1 MRTKFLKFI
10 AVLSMVLLAFNG
22 CKKDEGEEPNPTP
35 EPPIEETSVRHY
47 TENTEKQKVEM
58 FPDVVYVRNDIN
70 ELLQENNIDNKTI
83 SFTNG
88 EALKKM
94 DIKVGEVLYSPF
106 VGNQG
111 YAVRIKSIEKNGNK
125 TIYHYEN
132 VSPIE
137 VFDKLNIKTDYEPN
151 YAHIGPIPN
160 AQDPI
165 TGRPAMYTAKE
176 TPKQP
181 EKSYDFKINE
191 KGELVLELGDEGI
204 EIWKHLKLLKAKGN
218 SKTTSLEFSL
228 ADLDDKK
235 ETEWD
240 KLGLNVK
247 LTHDFSNGYIIFE
260 KGMFVSKL
268 TPQFGFEVTLSY
280 DLSQLKEF
288 DTFKDTKKLLSNFD
302 TPKNYIYK
310 GRNWLEHVGNED
322 LVKKWRKEF
331 EKESLGNSKDN
342 KNNFEAWQKKN
353 EEKLFK
359 DFEKE
364 IANQI
369 RKKGLLGKKIP
380 LVRIPFAASFAKKF
394 NIVPTLDIYAIFEID
409 LEGELQ
415 VKIAKDKIFLICE
428 IEYYTDRAKKI
439 LGKEKNFYSD
449 FRSIDEGKMDISFLL
464 DSKIS
469 CSAGLGLGVTLNFP
483 WNYEYNT
490 ASYFG
495 AYTDITLDSKLEFNT
510 GAGITEG
517 QGWSMRCNKASL
529 STNINWNG
537 ELDGNFGIFGK
548 NLYKFNIKMP
558 PVELKKLDPF
568 NFDICKNRFLTLS
581 ENEVNLGID
590 GQQTLLLLGNEKYK
604 FEFSTKE
611 IADVSYNGK
620 GELAI
625 KGLKEGE
632 TTLSV
637 TDEETNQTKKVKIKV
652 INGEFTLEKNKL
664 SVPLN
669 GTSSITISKGSGSY
683 SIVIADGKEKGIAT
697 AEIDKNGKRILFR
710 GLKEGTTAFTV
721 KDEQLKRTQTIEVMV
736 TEEKKN
742 LILSTTAVSLKENES
757 IQVNIT
763 SGSGVYIVKSNNE
776 SVVLANEVKAGVI
789 GIIAKGAGNAT
800 VIVKDKATKQQKTI
814 EVTVTKAH
822 PSLVVTSKTAELMV
836 GGQYRINITSGSGK
850 YSVSSQN
857 SHIATAS
864 LSGNAIDIVGK
875 SKGNTTVLLEDK
887 ESKETVS
894 IAVKVSPKEDDTRV
908 PEGVIIKDGV
918 LIRWPYDKIPANGHI
933 TIPDGITTIGYAA
946 FANKRGNVN
955 NIQYA
960 NDNDKLISVKI
971 PNSVKSIN
979 DFAFYNCTK
988 LKIINIP
995 NSVTSIGGGAF
1006 ERCKSLTSITIPNSV
1021 TNIEKEAFYGCSSLS
1036 SITIPNSVTSIGH
1049 TAFAGCK
1056 SLTSITIPN
1065 SVTSIG
1071 EGAFAGCLLTS
1082 ITIPNSVTS
1091 IGDSAFVDCLLTSI
1105 TIPNSVTSIRNGVFT
1120 RCKSL
1125 TSITIPNSVTSI
1137 GGGAFEGCESLTS
1150 ITIPNSVT
1158 SIGNGAFNRCKSLTS
1173 ITIPNSVTSIGYGT
1187 FDECSS
1193 LTSITIP
1200 NSVTS
1205 IGGHAFAGCSL
1216 TSITIPNSV
1225 TSIGDSAFAGC
1236 LLTSITIPHSVTSI
1250 GKSTFAGCSKLSS
1263 ITIPNSVTSI
1273 GDYAF
1278 IGCALLTSIT
1288 IPNSVKTIGG
1298 HAFEKCRA
1306 LTNITIPNSVTSIG
1320 NWAFEECESLKN
1332 IFIPNSVKTIGDG
1345 AFEKCKSLTSI
1356 TIPNSV
1362 TSIGKSTFANCS
1374 SLSSITIPNSVTSI
1388 GDSAFAGCS
1397 KLSSITIPNS
1407 VTSIGDSAFSWCSSL
1422 SSITIPNSVTSIG
1435 CKTFMYCSSLSTV
1448 TIPNSVINIG
1458 QLFLGEC
1465 RFLRELNCKVNTPP
1479 KIKNCSIFDVP
1490 GYGYKGKLIV
1500 PKGTKHLYEKAE
1512 GWKDCSPIV
1521 EED

>member
-1 MRTKFLKFI
+1 MRTKILKLI

-22 CKKDEGEEPNPTP
+22 CKKDEGEEPAPTP

-111 YAVRIKSIEKNGNK
+111 YAVRVKSIEKNGNK

-165 TGRPAMYTAKE
+165 PNAQDPITGRPAMYIAKE
-176 TPKQP
+176 EAPKQP
-181 EKSYDFKINE
+181 EKSYNFKINE

-204 EIWKHLKLLKAKGN
+204 EIWKHLKLLKAKGDL
-218 SKTTSLEFSL
+218 KTTSLEFSL

-428 IEYYTDRAKKI
+428 IEYYTDKAKKI

-664 SVPLN
+664 SVPLS

-697 AEIDKNGKRILFR
+697 AEIDKDGKRILFR

-742 LILSTTAVSLKENES
+742 LILSTTVVSLKENES
-757 IQVNIT
+757 TQVNIT

-800 VIVKDKATKQQKTI
+800 VIVKDKASKQQKTI

-894 IAVKVSPKEDDTRV
+894 IAVKVSSKEENAEV
-908 PEGVIIKDGV
+908 PEGVIINDGILV
-918 LIRWPYDKIPANGHI
+918 TWPCDKIPTNGH
-933 TIPDGITTIGYAA
+933 
-946 FANKRGNVN
+946 V
-955 NIQYA
+955 
-960 NDNDKLISVKI
+960 
-971 PNSVKSIN
+971 
-979 DFAFYNCTK
+979 
-988 LKIINIP
+988 
-995 NSVTSIGGGAF
+995 
-1006 ERCKSLTSITIPNSV
+1006 TIPNSV
-1021 TNIEKEAFYGCSSLS
+1021 R
-1036 SITIPNSVTSIGH
+1036 SIG
-1049 TAFAGCK
+1049 
-1056 SLTSITIPN
+1056 
-1065 SVTSIG
+1065 
-1071 EGAFAGCLLTS
+1071 
-1082 ITIPNSVTS
+1082 
-1091 IGDSAFVDCLLTSI
+1091 
-1105 TIPNSVTSIRNGVFT
+1105 
-1120 RCKSL
+1120 
-1125 TSITIPNSVTSI
+1125 
-1137 GGGAFEGCESLTS
+1137 
-1150 ITIPNSVT
+1150 
-1158 SIGNGAFNRCKSLTS
+1158 
-1173 ITIPNSVTSIGYGT
+1173 
-1187 FDECSS
+1187 
-1193 LTSITIP
+1193 
-1200 NSVTS
+1200 
-1205 IGGHAFAGCSL
+1205 
-1216 TSITIPNSV
+1216 
-1225 TSIGDSAFAGC
+1225 
-1236 LLTSITIPHSVTSI
+1236 
-1250 GKSTFAGCSKLSS
+1250 
-1263 ITIPNSVTSI
+1263 
-1273 GDYAF
+1273 
-1278 IGCALLTSIT
+1278 
-1288 IPNSVKTIGG
+1288 
-1298 HAFEKCRA
+1298 
-1306 LTNITIPNSVTSIG
+1306 
-1320 NWAFEECESLKN
+1320 W
-1332 IFIPNSVKTIGDG
+1332 
-1345 AFEKCKSLTSI
+1345 
-1356 TIPNSV
+1356 
-1362 TSIGKSTFANCS
+1362 
-1374 SLSSITIPNSVTSI
+1374 
-1388 GDSAFAGCS
+1388 SAFAGCS

-1407 VTSIGDSAFSWCSSL
+1407 VTSIGDNAFIGCSKLSSITIPNSVTNIGIYAFSGCSSL

-1435 CKTFMYCSSLSTV
+1435 RFAFGRCDSLSSIVIPNSVTSIGDNAFAGCSKLSSI
-1448 TIPNSVINIG
+1448 TIPNSVTSIG
-1458 QLFLGEC
+1458 EGAFYECSKLSSITIPNSVTSIGNEAFYECSKLSSITIPNSVTSIGNYAFLSCNSLQEII
-1465 RFLRELNCKVNTPP
+1465 CKATTPP
-1479 KIKNCSIFDVP
+1479 ETSITL
-1490 GYGYKGKLIV
+1490 GYYKKLIV

-1512 GWKDCSPIV
+1512 GWKNCSPIV

>member
-1 MRTKFLKFI
+1 MRTKILKFI

-132 VSPIE
+132 VSPME

-176 TPKQP
+176 APKQP
-181 EKSYDFKINE
+181 EKSYNFKINE

-240 KLGLNVK
+240 KIGLNVK
-247 LTHDFSNGYIIFE
+247 LTHDFSNGYVIFE

-664 SVPLN
+664 SVPLS

-800 VIVKDKATKQQKTI
+800 VIVKDKASKQQKTI

-864 LSGNAIDIVGK
+864 VSGNAIDIVGK

-918 LIRWPYDKIPANGHI
+918 LIRWPNSAIPSDGHV
-933 TIPDGITTIGYAA
+933 TIPNTVIEIGKEA
-946 FANKRGNVN
+946 FNRCYSLK
-955 NIQYA
+955 
-960 NDNDKLISVKI
+960 SVSIPSSVTKIGDWGFSATRLASVII
-971 PNSVKSIN
+971 PNSVKSIGKY
-979 DFAFYNCTK
+979 AFSVCDELTS
-988 LKIINIP
+988 ITIP
-995 NSVTSIGGGAF
+995 ESVTYIGNDAF
-1006 ERCKSLTSITIPNSV
+1006 ASCRSLKSVSLPNTISNIGFFDFCSSLTSIIIPNSV
-1021 TNIEKEAFYGCSSLS
+1021 TNIDAYAFNRCVSLTS
-1036 SITIPNSVTSIGH
+1036 VIIPNSV
-1049 TAFAGCK
+1049 A
-1056 SLTSITIPN
+1056 
-1065 SVTSIG
+1065 
-1071 EGAFAGCLLTS
+1071 E
-1082 ITIPNSVTS
+1082 
-1091 IGDSAFVDCLLTSI
+1091 
-1105 TIPNSVTSIRNGVFT
+1105 
-1120 RCKSL
+1120 
-1125 TSITIPNSVTSI
+1125 
-1137 GGGAFEGCESLTS
+1137 
-1150 ITIPNSVT
+1150 
-1158 SIGNGAFNRCKSLTS
+1158 
-1173 ITIPNSVTSIGYGT
+1173 IGYRS
-1187 FDECSS
+1187 FSNC
-1193 LTSITIP
+1193 
-1200 NSVTS
+1200 V
-1205 IGGHAFAGCSL
+1205 
-1216 TSITIPNSV
+1216 
-1225 TSIGDSAFAGC
+1225 
-1236 LLTSITIPHSVTSI
+1236 
-1250 GKSTFAGCSKLSS
+1250 KL
-1263 ITIPNSVTSI
+1263 P
-1273 GDYAF
+1273 
-1278 IGCALLTSIT
+1278 SIT
-1288 IPNSVKTIGG
+1288 IPNSVKKIDIEAFIGCSS
-1298 HAFEKCRA
+1298 F
-1306 LTNITIPNSVTSIG
+1306 
-1320 NWAFEECESLKN
+1320 
-1332 IFIPNSVKTIGDG
+1332 
-1345 AFEKCKSLTSI
+1345 TSI
-1356 TIPNSV
+1356 TIPKSV
-1362 TSIGKSTFANCS
+1362 TEIGE
-1374 SLSSITIPNSVTSI
+1374 
-1388 GDSAFAGCS
+1388 
-1397 KLSSITIPNS
+1397 
-1407 VTSIGDSAFSWCSSL
+1407 SAFSSCLSL
-1422 SSITIPNSVTSIG
+1422 KQIICKSNIPPKLIRIKDSN
-1435 CKTFMYCSSLSTV
+1435 
-1448 TIPNSVINIG
+1448 
-1458 QLFLGEC
+1458 
-1465 RFLRELNCKVNTPP
+1465 NTP
-1479 KIKNCSIFDVP
+1479 IIHL
-1490 GYGYKGKLIV
+1490 GKLIV
-1500 PKGTKHLYEKAE
+1500 PKGSKHLYEQAE
-1512 GWKDCSPIV
+1512 GWKNCSPIL

>member
-1 MRTKFLKFI
+1 MRTKILKFI

-22 CKKDEGEEPNPTP
+22 CKKDEGEEPAPTP

-176 TPKQP
+176 APKQP
-181 EKSYDFKINE
+181 EKSYNFKINE

-664 SVPLN
+664 SVPLS

-757 IQVNIT
+757 TQVNIT

-894 IAVKVSPKEDDTRV
+894 IAVKVSSKEDDTRV

-946 FANKRGNVN
+946 FANKRENVN

-1036 SITIPNSVTSIGH
+1036 SITIPNSVTSIG
-1049 TAFAGCK
+1049 
-1056 SLTSITIPN
+1056 
-1065 SVTSIG
+1065 
-1071 EGAFAGCLLTS
+1071 
-1082 ITIPNSVTS
+1082 
-1091 IGDSAFVDCLLTSI
+1091 
-1105 TIPNSVTSIRNGVFT
+1105 
-1120 RCKSL
+1120 
-1125 TSITIPNSVTSI
+1125 
-1137 GGGAFEGCESLTS
+1137 
-1150 ITIPNSVT
+1150 
-1158 SIGNGAFNRCKSLTS
+1158 
-1173 ITIPNSVTSIGYGT
+1173 
-1187 FDECSS
+1187 
-1193 LTSITIP
+1193 
-1200 NSVTS
+1200 
-1205 IGGHAFAGCSL
+1205 GHAFAGCSL
-1216 TSITIPNSV
+1216 TSITIPN
-1225 TSIGDSAFAGC
+1225 
-1236 LLTSITIPHSVTSI
+1236 SVTSI

>member
-1 MRTKFLKFI
+1 MRTKILKFI

-22 CKKDEGEEPNPTP
+22 CKKDEGEEPAPTP

-176 TPKQP
+176 APKQP
-181 EKSYDFKINE
+181 EKSYNFKINE

-247 LTHDFSNGYIIFE
+247 LTHDFSNGYVIFE

-664 SVPLN
+664 SVPLS

-757 IQVNIT
+757 TQVNIT

-864 LSGNAIDIVGK
+864 VSGNAIDIVGK

-894 IAVKVSPKEDDTRV
+894 IAVKVSPKEENAEV
-908 PEGVIIKDGV
+908 PEGVIINDGILV
-918 LIRWPYDKIPANGHI
+918 KWPCDKIPTNGHV
-933 TIPDGITTIGYAA
+933 TIPNRVRAIGIEA
-946 FANKRGNVN
+946 FKNCKRL
-955 NIQYA
+955 
-960 NDNDKLISVKI
+960 KSISI
-971 PNSVKSIN
+971 PNSVRYIGK
-979 DFAFYNCTK
+979 FAFEGCSSLSSITIPNSVTEIGEYTFYECSSLSSITIPNSVTSIRKYAFSACGLLSSIT
-988 LKIINIP
+988 IP
-995 NSVTSIGGGAF
+995 NSVTSIGDFAF
-1006 ERCKSLTSITIPNSV
+1006 SACGLLSSITIPNSV
-1021 TNIEKEAFYGCSSLS
+1021 TNIGKYAFAGCDSLSSITIPNSVKNIGDSAFKECSLLSSITIPNSVTSIGEDAFYKCSSLS
-1036 SITIPNSVTSIGH
+1036 SITIPNSVTSIG
-1049 TAFAGCK
+1049 
-1056 SLTSITIPN
+1056 
-1065 SVTSIG
+1065 
-1071 EGAFAGCLLTS
+1071 E
-1082 ITIPNSVTS
+1082 
-1091 IGDSAFVDCLLTSI
+1091 SAFW
-1105 TIPNSVTSIRNGVFT
+1105 
-1120 RCKSL
+1120 
-1125 TSITIPNSVTSI
+1125 
-1137 GGGAFEGCESLTS
+1137 A
-1150 ITIPNSVT
+1150 
-1158 SIGNGAFNRCKSLTS
+1158 
-1173 ITIPNSVTSIGYGT
+1173 
-1187 FDECSS
+1187 SS
-1193 LTSITIP
+1193 LQEII
-1200 NSVTS
+1200 
-1205 IGGHAFAGCSL
+1205 
-1216 TSITIPNSV
+1216 
-1225 TSIGDSAFAGC
+1225 
-1236 LLTSITIPHSVTSI
+1236 
-1250 GKSTFAGCSKLSS
+1250 
-1263 ITIPNSVTSI
+1263 
-1273 GDYAF
+1273 
-1278 IGCALLTSIT
+1278 
-1288 IPNSVKTIGG
+1288 
-1298 HAFEKCRA
+1298 
-1306 LTNITIPNSVTSIG
+1306 
-1320 NWAFEECESLKN
+1320 
-1332 IFIPNSVKTIGDG
+1332 
-1345 AFEKCKSLTSI
+1345 CKAT
-1356 TIPNSV
+1356 
-1362 TSIGKSTFANCS
+1362 
-1374 SLSSITIPNSVTSI
+1374 
-1388 GDSAFAGCS
+1388 
-1397 KLSSITIPNS
+1397 
-1407 VTSIGDSAFSWCSSL
+1407 
-1422 SSITIPNSVTSIG
+1422 
-1435 CKTFMYCSSLSTV
+1435 
-1448 TIPNSVINIG
+1448 
-1458 QLFLGEC
+1458 
-1465 RFLRELNCKVNTPP
+1465 TPP
-1479 KIKNCSIFDVP
+1479 ETDRTL
-1490 GYGYKGKLIV
+1490 GYNKKLIV
-1500 PKGTKHLYEKAE
+1500 PKGTKHLYENAPL
-1512 GWKDCSPIV
+1512 WKNCSPIV
-1521 EED
+1521 EEE